1 MALTLDQLFPQSGQP
16 TQSTPGL
23 TLDELFPPVS
33 TVESE
38 PVIEEKPESGFGAHL
53 TKSLYDSRDYISLA
67 LSGLDGAE
75 GNEEEIARIVA
86 ETSRRQNEVI
96 KSAQHQYLLDVVRR
110 ESKDVK
116 DAEGFADTALAVL
129 DASGKTIWT
138 AVTNPLGVAEFG
150 ASQAGNMAVAV
161 GGMFAGGL
169 AGIPGGPLGIA
180 IGSRVGAGT
189 AGASVETGAAYI
201 EALMK
206 AGVDVTDQVEVERAI
221 SDPEFQ
227 REMYKKG
234 YTKGLT
240 IGIVDAAFMGLS
252 KMPGTGAG
260 RELRKDL
267 LKEGIDIKK
276 NADWEKIAVRHAE
289 GDEVVTAAFKKYAEA
304 PRAKAIGTKRMT
316 IETLGEG
323 VGEGLG
329 GLAAFGETSFEDIA
343 LEMLGSTAQSAVQ
356 ASVSASLSGSK
367 QLLQKATKE
376 ALRQQAD
383 SVAKGEASGIEPEE
397 LNESLRRQKE
407 GVGAQLDTVSATIS
421 AFEDGIGESDNAQ
434 SVIDTLR
441 TALTLE
447 GFANYRLNLQSALQT
462 EDTYPNGVM
471 PFYVALTKEE
481 QATLAA
487 GGSLPAPVKGS
498 LNRANVKTLKGKTD
512 KKGENFGGQD
522 VVLVKVPV
530 SSVIMRGN
538 WDKLELVVEA
548 KGMQLAAVP
557 QAPQQTETKPVLSEK
572 LEQEA
577 DRLARED
584 VETTLQTEVE
594 IGELE
599 AQAIDRSKKDV
610 DLDTREATD
619 KAARKLAQLR
629 EPDNYE
635 TVAQLQGAVDRNKVP
650 LFPGQRR
657 KRPPLALALQNYRK
671 ALEKPDNI
679 NALNDVLAPTGYKL
693 SKKADGIHVV
703 PIDNKPALRVPNTGN
718 REVGQSTVD
727 DYLFWI
733 NEEQTK
739 KAPETTEKKQA
750 ALKKEAAQVE
760 ARKPPRENVQSI
772 IDSIEK
778 NFVTRKGN
786 KVTIDEEGLSDIL
799 AQAKNI
805 AGWSKADRGRLDQY
819 VRSLRKEQELQTPTK
834 KAPVAGTT
842 ITVPQSAGALTS
854 LESSFK
860 RTGKSKFIERVR
872 KLLTDKKGNDALLA
886 EIAKA
891 YRKANPGKAEGDL
904 ASILTLTGKADQ
916 ANIAKA
922 YALAQMLITLR
933 SSVSTIRP
941 DNTLAIEDG
950 NLSAFMRFDK
960 VLDGVKENQLVG
972 QIKQVFGEDST
983 YTRINDFEV
992 VVTNPKLTP
1001 IQFARRF
1008 GRLRGKRNDI
1018 RKSELFTAQIETH
1031 THDWTKDPSGES
1043 IRSEIRRLGF
1053 GSILQYVDDRRA
1065 DYLDIAEEFGAKE
1078 VAQYRQAPR
1087 APPQETAAEETE
1099 AADEAAFSLEGQ
1111 AIVFSRKIENKKEPM
1126 GFVPDQAEYR
1136 KYPKESGLAKGILVK
1151 MTPQEFL
1158 NLVPNRTE
1166 DSNVEAILDRLEQG
1180 DRMAP
1185 PFLNVEIT
1193 KNGLQITGHEGR
1205 GRMIVATS
1213 LGLTDEI
1220 EVDVFFNRDRVED
1233 FDAIDPKPV
1242 FISQT
1247 GRADIDTVEPQVTV
1261 PLRRLEDTSLDK
1273 ADESV
1278 AFSLAE
1284 TTKVYP
1290 GEYELTASDGT
1301 KYKVVQAEPEETF
1314 GPGREWK
1321 LYRATK
1327 ENPDYHADFD
1337 WDWMDTFPRL
1347 KDAKAWVEDRTAEGP
1362 LFSLEQVDDA
1372 ENFQIE
1378 EDEAIGFYDYKSDKD
1393 LSTEEQRQKLSSR
1406 KFKLLQKRL
1415 GYAEEAVSKFND
1427 IGVPIFVYHK
1437 PFDSTGGF
1445 FAYDTKEDGTLVDP
1459 EIHINVGRA
1468 KTLAQITKT
1477 LSHEMAHA
1485 VIATKLFPNNKDS
1498 VAFFNKI
1505 YSDNRAAIN
1514 TWSAL
1519 NYATES
1525 NAVKAEEWLVWS
1537 IDQEIAAIVS
1547 GKQDSFSLSI
1557 RRIVDRIAKLL
1568 FETLGFNYQRQEVAQ
1583 IIKDATTAL
1592 INDSQRI
1599 EVTAENQTDEGP
1611 LFALGD
1617 RKKRRI
1623 GEGKDTEDKTTRHL
1637 EDLEKTIPESERTAR
1652 ASRGKRKTVDG
1663 GDYLDLNLDQAGKG
1677 MLGLTQEEL
1686 TSLWEASV
1694 GDTSNSEAA
1703 REIISKLNMA
1713 PKDVEFWDDALRLP
1727 DRARYWYEVSA
1738 ESFEK
1743 ILRVSKGDLKRFIAI
1758 VSATSPQANP
1768 IVNMKRA
1775 IGVFAQYMAGEPID
1789 MDLTI
1794 PQNVREALKYGT
1806 LSGLKTG
1813 SFAGTMQYILG
1824 LENTAPLSTND
1835 RQVASSFG
1843 VTGDDIATNPILYE
1857 TLSRFYINLRD
1868 KLNSQ
1873 LPPGA
1878 EPFETWQLQAL
1889 GWVEERATSE
1899 ATDTTRDQ
1907 TDDYLSALQSE
1918 DKGKRRGVIP
1928 ILKSAGIIKNDFL
1941 TDNDL
1946 RNPAIPSALS
1956 GTLDRYR
1963 EKQKLTIEIGSPFS
1977 DLQAEAKALAQEA
1990 FKNDPVAARE
2000 FLETFTSVLYASGRG
2015 VTNPFNELVSAVT
2028 GKKTTLT
2035 RLQSPTSESPFD
2047 IAGTYEGEVS
2057 PNVRVPMPANMAD
2070 EDMRVVMAVIGR
2082 AWKQAAMAHSNFQDK
2097 GKAEGVDTHS
2107 VFVETTENL
2116 GTDGALFGQFSS
2128 ALPDGHEVIIERWPN
2143 GYMLHVTPSF
2153 TDEGPVSLDAKTINT
2168 EATKTFGDTVKVG
2181 PTIFSGDYIE
2191 ADDYG
2196 KIISRFRNKL
2206 RQDIR
2211 KFEAIKDG
2219 NNLSKRDVR
2228 NLQTKAEASARR
2240 LDNLDSAIRKANKL
2254 QQEFEKRQRQ
2264 WVEKYRKR
2272 LSPEAASL
2280 TPIDKPASGGFSAS
2294 GLRRA
2299 LVSKFGEKGIA
2310 RLEADGILVIVESA
2324 ADLPAGLIKDQD
2336 AAQRARGLFDPK
2348 TNTAY
2353 LIANRLNRVTA
2364 PKVLLHEVGT
2374 HFGLKRMLGDTAYA
2388 DLIVELEAGKDTT
2401 FKPWY
2406 DRIRANYGG
2415 RVNEG
2420 TDRFA
2425 EEVLAAIA
2433 EDTSEITLPLR
2444 TRIWRAIK
2452 KFLIGAGLPK
2462 NLTPQEIGYVIQ
2474 GSLRKAMRQ
2483 NDLALAKMPR
2493 FMRMEGG
2500 DVQLGAAAIAF
2511 PEYTQPTRKL
2521 TEKHKRYDI
2530 ISAIDKVLNRSEE
2543 LRLRR
2548 NMDGMMKVAERV
2560 YKKGYKN
2567 IDVHLPVV
2575 SPNTSITSRYA
2586 MFKNTQTGTELVIRM
2601 SDHPKDPFVAAGS
2614 FPFVSYNNGHKTDM
2628 TDLSDIE
2635 RAVKLLSAGKLDG
2648 MNGLQFQFEYSL
2660 GDGVAGISKA
2670 NSQKFTY
2677 EQFLRGLQKKNP
2689 SMFNRVQDNAQME
2702 LRSGAVI
2709 GEEGPVFSL
2718 NRNSGLD
2725 EASKAA
2731 IAKTSG
2737 RAGRRS
2743 AGEMVSDARNR
2754 WWQKGVQNWVDAYR
2768 PIKNLLGDQAT
2779 RAWQMMQLSENAHGM
2794 LHAMLHYGA
2803 PKARYH
2809 NGEFDWYDVDFSREG
2824 LLDILKDLD
2833 GEADRFMSWMVYTRA
2848 NRLAKEEREKN
2859 FTTEEIVAGL
2869 KLNQQ
2874 SKNDMMKSGRDR
2886 RVVYQQAM
2894 RKMSKLQD
2902 SVLQMAVDAGVIDET
2917 VRETLDTDFYVPF
2930 YREFTSEGKTAVR
2943 GPTPSHDFVNI
2954 KSIVNRLR
2962 GSEENINDALQ
2973 NMMMNWTT
2981 IMSAAMKNRAGVAAM
2996 EAATKAGVAT
3006 LIASKKDIANIEFS
3020 KGKSR
3025 NEKFDSFV
3033 YVLKDG
3039 KKVWYEV
3046 NDPLVLNAMASLV
3059 WGGVDSKALRTLS
3072 TFKRWLTIGVT
3083 ASPAFKIRNLI
3094 RDTVHS
3100 IAVGKLSYNAL
3111 GNASTGYQTLKD
3123 NHLVTAN
3130 MMMGGATFQFG
3141 FYNDDPAAIRRMV
3154 DAVGEG
3160 RILDTTAKAR
3170 KAMGFL
3176 FNWYQDIGNRME
3188 NANRASLYLKRKE
3201 EVGHLQASMEGR
3213 DLLNFSQHGRGVAA
3227 QWLMASMPF
3236 LQARINGLDK
3246 LARSGAKGERAR
3258 MLTVVG
3264 TVTLAS
3270 ILLRLSYEGDEDYEE
3285 LEEWQKDTYWPIKI
3299 PGTKDFFFLPKPFE
3313 IGAIASMGERIT
3325 ENFIRDA
3332 GELGMNDYTRAR
3344 ITDALMHQLAVDW
3357 RPQIVKPMVELWQ
3370 NKNSFTDRQIENIT
3384 WQMNN
3389 LPKELRVRAYTS
3401 DFSIKSSWAVGEML
3415 DLIGLK
3421 ESGLHVSPVQ
3431 MDHLIKG
3438 YFGWIG
3444 ATTAGAFDI
3453 LSSDVD
3459 PLTRI
3464 DEMRGLL
3471 PAGSFYSG
3479 SPRKS
3484 TKYLTLFYDQ
3494 MGEVKGLKAAFDA
3507 YKRRR
3512 MVDEARAVVSDN
3524 KDVMRWLRTY
3534 NKANE
3539 AMQKINK
3546 RIGFI
3551 YDDKDMS
3558 PADKR
3563 KEIDRLNE
3571 MKVGIAKKIVLR
3583 RAEREAEEGIE
3594 SDNPLASLRA
3604 EN

>member
-1 MALTLDQLFPQSGQP
+1 MASRFDSIFDQFKTQAPPANAVQQGQP
-16 TQSTPGL
+16 SSSFDSIFDQFKDYPQ
-23 TLDELFPPVS
+23 
-33 TVESE
+33 
-38 PVIEEKPESGFGAHL
+38 PVIEQKPESGFWAHIK
-53 TKSLYDSRDYISLA
+53 KSFADAYDYISLA
-67 LSGLDGAE
+67 SLGLDGAE

-86 ETSRRQNEVI
+86 ETSRRQHEVA
-96 KSAQHQYLLDVVRR
+96 KSAQHKYLLDVVGR

-116 DAEGFADTALAVL
+116 DAEGFANTSLAVL
-129 DASGKTIWT
+129 DAAGKTIWT

-161 GGMFAGGL
+161 GGMFAGAL
-169 AGIPGGPLGIA
+169 AGSPGGPLGIA

-206 AGVDVTDQVEVERAI
+206 AGIDVTNEAAVQKAI

-234 YTKGLT
+234 YTIGLT

-252 KMPGTGAG
+252 KMPGTKAV

-289 GDEVVTAAFKKYAEA
+289 GDGAVTAAFKKYAEA

-376 ALRQQAD
+376 SLRQQAD
-383 SVAKGEASGIEPEE
+383 AVHKGEASGIEPEE
-397 LNESLRRQKE
+397 LNEALRRQKD
-407 GVGAQLDTVSATIS
+407 GVSAQLDTVSEPIA
-421 AFEDGIGESDNAQ
+421 AFEEDIGEADNAQ
-434 SVIDTLR
+434 SVVDSLR

-447 GFANYRLNLQSALQT
+447 GFANYRLSLQSALQT
-462 EDTYPNGVM
+462 EDTYPNGVI

-487 GGSLPAPVKGS
+487 GGSLSTPIKGS
-498 LNRANVKTLKGKTD
+498 LSRGRVSARKGKTD
-512 KKGENFGGQD
+512 KKGQNFGGQD

-538 WDKLELVVEA
+538 WDNVELVVSP

-557 QAPQQTETKPVLSEK
+557 KVAETSETKPVLSQK

-577 DRLARED
+577 DRLARQD
-584 VETTLQTEVE
+584 VETTLDTEVE

-599 AQAIDRSKKDV
+599 TQATDRSKRDV

-635 TVAQLQGAVDRNKVP
+635 TVAKLQGAVDRNKIP
-650 LFPGQRR
+650 LFPGQRK

-693 SKKADGIHVV
+693 SKKADGVHLI
-703 PIDNKPALRVPNTGN
+703 PIDNKPTLRVPNTGN

-733 NEEQTK
+733 NEGQAA

-760 ARKPPRENVQSI
+760 ARQPPRENVQSI

-778 NFVTRKGN
+778 NFVTRKGD
-786 KVTIDEEGLSDIL
+786 KITVDEEGLSDIL
-799 AQAKNI
+799 TQAENI
-805 AGWSKADRGRLDQY
+805 AGWSKADKGRLNQY
-819 VRSLRKEQELQTPTK
+819 VRSIRTEQELQTPTK
-834 KAPVAGTT
+834 KAPVKGTT
-842 ITVPQSAGALTS
+842 ITVPQSSGALTS

-860 RTGKSKFIERVR
+860 RTGKEKFIERVR
-872 KLLTDKKGNDALLA
+872 KLLTNKKGNDALLA

-933 SSVSTIRP
+933 PSVSTIRP

-960 VLDGVKENQLVG
+960 VLGGVQENQLVG
-972 QIKQVFGEDST
+972 QIKQAFGEDAT

-1018 RKSELFTAQIETH
+1018 RKSELFTAQIETQ

-1205 GRMIVATS
+1205 GRMIAATS

-1347 KDAKAWVEDRTAEGP
+1347 KDAKAWVEDRTDEGP
-1362 LFSLEQVDDA
+1362 LFSLGKLTAAQKMQSWIDSKVAPIVETLA
-1372 ENFQIE
+1372 EDSENIRFRLP
-1378 EDEAIGFYDYKSDKD
+1378 KD
-1393 LSTEEQRQKLSSR
+1393 LSNAQKEKYKTAVG
-1406 KFKLLQKRL
+1406 KFFTRGNVTL
-1415 GYAEEAVSKFND
+1415 G
-1427 IGVPIFVYHK
+1427 
-1437 PFDSTGGF
+1437 
-1445 FAYDTKEDGTLVDP
+1445 
-1459 EIHINVGRA
+1459 
-1468 KTLAQITKT
+1468 
-1477 LSHEMAHA
+1477 
-1485 VIATKLFPNNKDS
+1485 KDS
-1498 VAFFNKI
+1498 VIASFPLPVTDNLQKSRAKKLSTVRILTGREKPAIEGTGKNGKI
-1505 YSDNRAAIN
+1505 RKFDLGVFLQERTRAQGRIAIGDYSDAAKAQFVASMLEEVRYQLSQSDNAIGWYEEKVSNMMEVLGVIYPELN
-1514 TWSAL
+1514 TDKNNEMVMKAFLAITSQG
-1519 NYATES
+1519 TEVDENIR
-1525 NAVKAEEWLVWS
+1525 NAVKQYEHYRNTGEIRIWGTGKS
-1537 IDQEIAAIVS
+1537 IKAMKLNHQALAKMIASTGLDQTTEFLEAPFTVKQLQERGFEVS
-1547 GKQDSFSLSI
+1547 GELMSYEG
-1557 RRIVDRIAKLL
+1557 R
-1568 FETLGFNYQRQEVAQ
+1568 G
-1583 IIKDATTAL
+1583 AL
-1592 INDSQRI
+1592 IFGPKIGSFFGNLYGHYESLTADLWFSRTWNRI
-1599 EVTAENQTDEGP
+1599 SG
-1611 LFALGD
+1611 
-1617 RKKRRI
+1617 
-1623 GEGKDTEDKTTRHL
+1623 
-1637 EDLEKTIPESERTAR
+1637 
-1652 ASRGKRKTVDG
+1652 
-1663 GDYLDLNLDQAGKG
+1663 NL
-1677 MLGLTQEEL
+1677 L
-1686 TSLWEASV
+1686 TSANV
-1694 GDTSNSEAA
+1694 
-1703 REIISKLNMA
+1703 SKLNSTKQELLTLLKNA
-1713 PKDVEFWDDALRLP
+1713 RLVKPHLNGYKRQDLLKDEALRLEWAASVHGAW
-1727 DRARYWYEVSA
+1727 ARGGYKNKSDE
-1738 ESFEK
+1738 
-1743 ILRVSKGDLKRFIAI
+1743 LRTIKRYDEIHNQLEDAPRNGEERGFMRSVI
-1758 VSATSPQANP
+1758 Q
-1768 IVNMKRA
+1768 
-1775 IGVFAQYMAGEPID
+1775 GVKD
-1789 MDLTI
+1789 
-1794 PQNVREALKYGT
+1794 ALKKDGIDITTADIQAVLWYHEKD
-1806 LSGLKTG
+1806 LYAK
-1813 SFAGTMQYILG
+1813 LG
-1824 LENTAPLSTND
+1824 
-1835 RQVASSFG
+1835 VA
-1843 VTGDDIATNPILYE
+1843 D
-1857 TLSRFYINLRD
+1857 SR
-1868 KLNSQ
+1868 
-1873 LPPGA
+1873 
-1878 EPFETWQLQAL
+1878 
-1889 GWVEERATSE
+1889 SE
-1899 ATDTTRDQ
+1899 ATD
-1907 TDDYLSALQSE
+1907 YE
-1918 DKGKRRGVIP
+1918 
-1928 ILKSAGIIKNDFL
+1928 
-1941 TDNDL
+1941 
-1946 RNPAIPSALS
+1946 
-1956 GTLDRYR
+1956 
-1963 EKQKLTIEIGSPFS
+1963 
-1977 DLQAEAKALAQEA
+1977 QA
-1990 FKNDPVAARE
+1990 
-2000 FLETFTSVLYASGRG
+2000 
-2015 VTNPFNELVSAVT
+2015 
-2028 GKKTTLT
+2028 
-2035 RLQSPTSESPFD
+2035 
-2047 IAGTYEGEVS
+2047 
-2057 PNVRVPMPANMAD
+2057 
-2070 EDMRVVMAVIGR
+2070 
-2082 AWKQAAMAHSNFQDK
+2082 
-2097 GKAEGVDTHS
+2097 
-2107 VFVETTENL
+2107 
-2116 GTDGALFGQFSS
+2116 
-2128 ALPDGHEVIIERWPN
+2128 
-2143 GYMLHVTPSF
+2143 
-2153 TDEGPVSLDAKTINT
+2153 
-2168 EATKTFGDTVKVG
+2168 
-2181 PTIFSGDYIE
+2181 
-2191 ADDYG
+2191 
-2196 KIISRFRNKL
+2196 
-2206 RQDIR
+2206 
-2211 KFEAIKDG
+2211 
-2219 NNLSKRDVR
+2219 
-2228 NLQTKAEASARR
+2228 ARR
-2240 LDNLDSAIRKANKL
+2240 LLA
-2254 QQEFEKRQRQ
+2254 EKRPDLGFDYVLRGSRKTDRAGRTTQRQ
-2264 WVEKYRKR
+2264 GDSGRKPGRTKRDDEDVE
-2272 LSPEAASL
+2272 AQSL
-2280 TPIDKPASGGFSAS
+2280 IPIDKPASGGFSAS

-2353 LIANRLNRVTA
+2353 LIANRLNRLTA

-2406 DRIRANYGG
+2406 DRVRANYGG

-2452 KFLIGAGLPK
+2452 KFLHIDVGLPK
-2462 NLTPQEIGYVIQ
+2462 NLTPKEIGYAIQ

-2483 NDLALAKMPR
+2483 NNQLPG

-2500 DVQLGAAAIAF
+2500 DVQLGRAAIAF
-2511 PEYTQPTRKL
+2511 PEYTAPTRSL
-2521 TEKHKRYDI
+2521 TQEHRRYDI
-2530 ISAIDKVLNRSEE
+2530 ISAVDKVLTRSEE

-2601 SDHPKDPFVAAGS
+2601 SDHAKDPFVAAGS

-2628 TDLSDIE
+2628 VDLSEIE
-2635 RAVKLLSAGKLDG
+2635 RAVKLLSIGKLDG
-2648 MNGLQFQFEYSL
+2648 MNGLQFQFEYSF
-2660 GDGVAGISKA
+2660 GDGVAGISKS

-2677 EQFLRGLQKKNP
+2677 QQFLKALQRKNP
-2689 SMFNRVQDNAQME
+2689 SMLARVQDNAQME

-2718 NRNSGLD
+2718 NTNPGLD
-2725 EASKAA
+2725 AESKAA
-2731 IAKTSG
+2731 INATNGGS
-2737 RAGRRS
+2737 ARRS
-2743 AGEMVSDARNR
+2743 AGELVSDARNG
-2754 WWQKGVQNWVDAYR
+2754 WWQKTVQYWIDAYR
-2768 PIKNLLGDQAT
+2768 PVKNLLGDQAT

-2803 PKARYH
+2803 PKARYR
-2809 NGEFDWYDVDFSREG
+2809 NGEFDWYDVDFSRDG
-2824 LLDILKDLD
+2824 LLDILKDLE
-2833 GEADRFMSWMVYTRA
+2833 GEADQFMSWMVYTRA
-2848 NRLAKEEREKN
+2848 NRLAKEDREKN
-2859 FTTEEIVAGL
+2859 FTEAQIKAGL
-2869 KLNQQ
+2869 KLNQRPNN
-2874 SKNDMMKSGRDR
+2874 KMKSGRDR
-2886 RVVYQQAM
+2886 RVVYQKAM

-2930 YREFTSEGKTAVR
+2930 YREFTSDGKTAVR
-2943 GPTPSHDFVNI
+2943 GPTPVHDFVNI
-2954 KSIVNRLR
+2954 KSVINRLR
-2962 GSEENINDALQ
+2962 GSEENIQDALQ
-2973 NMMMNWTT
+2973 SMMLNWTA

-2996 EAATKAGVAT
+2996 EAATKAGAAT
-3006 LIASKKDIANIEFS
+3006 LLTSAKDIANIEFS

-3025 NEKFDSFV
+3025 SEKFDSFV

-3046 NDPLVLNAMASLV
+3046 NDPLVLNAMSSLA
-3059 WGGVDSKALRTLS
+3059 WGGVDSKALRTMS

-3083 ASPAFKIRNLI
+3083 ASPAFKIRNMI

-3100 IAVGKLSYNAL
+3100 VAVGKLSYNAL

-3154 DAVGEG
+3154 DAVGENK
-3160 RILDTTAKAR
+3160 ILDKTVKAR
-3170 KAMGFL
+3170 KAMGLL

-3188 NANRASLYLKRKE
+3188 NANRASLYLQRKE
-3201 EVGHLQASMEGR
+3201 EVGHLQASFEAR
-3213 DLLNFSQHGRGVAA
+3213 DLMNFSAHGRGVAA
-3227 QWLMASMPF
+3227 QWLIGMMPF
-3236 LQARINGLDK
+3236 LNARLQGLSK

-3258 MLTVVG
+3258 LLSVVG
-3264 TVTLAS
+3264 LVTLAS
-3270 ILLRLSYEGDEDYEE
+3270 ILLRLSNEGDEDYDE
-3285 LEEWQKDTYWPIKI
+3285 LEEWQRDTYWPIKI

-3325 ENFIRDA
+3325 ENFIRDM
-3332 GELGMNDYTRAR
+3332 GDLGMNDYTRAR
-3344 ITDALMHQLAVDW
+3344 ITDLLIHQLAMDW
-3357 RPQIVKPMVELWQ
+3357 RPQIVKPMIELWQ
-3370 NKNSFTDRQIENIT
+3370 NKNAFTDRQIENIT

-3401 DFSIKSSWAVGEML
+3401 DFSVKSSWAVGEML

-3464 DEMRGLL
+3464 DEMRGLV

-3484 TKYLTLFYDQ
+3484 TKYLTVFYDQ

-3512 MVDEARAVVSDN
+3512 MVDEARAVVSEN
-3524 KDVMRWLRTY
+3524 RDVMRWLRTY

-3539 AMQKINK
+3539 AMQRINK

-3558 PADKR
+3558 PEDKR
-3563 KEIDRLNE
+3563 KEIDRLAE
-3571 MKVGIAKKIVLR
+3571 LKAGIAKKIVLR

-3594 SDNPLASLRA
+3594 SDNPLGSLRGT
-3604 EN
+3604 N

>member
-16 TQSTPGL
+16 TQPTRGL
-23 TLDELFPPVS
+23 TLDQLFPPVPA
-33 TVESE
+33 VESE
-38 PVIEEKPESGFGAHL
+38 PVIEEKPESGFWAHL
-53 TKSLYDSRDYISLA
+53 KKSFSDAYDYISLA
-67 LSGLDGAE
+67 SLGLDGAE

-86 ETSRRQNEVI
+86 ETTRRQDEVA
-96 KSAQHQYLLDVVRR
+96 KSAQHQYLLDVVGR

-116 DAEGFADTALAVL
+116 DAEGFANTSLAVL
-129 DASGKTIWT
+129 DAAGKTIWT

-206 AGVDVTDQVEVERAI
+206 AGIDVTNQAAVQKAI

-240 IGIVDAAFMGLS
+240 IGLVDAAFMGLS
-252 KMPGTGAG
+252 KLPGTGAG

-289 GDEVVTAAFKKYAEA
+289 GDEVVTAAFKKYADA
-304 PRAKAIGTKRMT
+304 PRAKAIGTKKMA
-316 IETLGEG
+316 IETIGEG

-343 LEMLGSTAQSAVQ
+343 LEMLGSTAQSGVQ
-356 ASVSASLSGSK
+356 AAVSASLSGSK

-376 ALRQQAD
+376 SLRQQAD
-383 SVAKGEASGIEPEE
+383 AVHKGKASGIEPEE
-397 LNESLRRQKE
+397 LNEALRRQKD
-407 GVGAQLDTVSATIS
+407 GVSAQLDTVSEPIA
-421 AFEDGIGESDNAQ
+421 AFEEDIGKADNAQ
-434 SVIDTLR
+434 SVVDSLR

-447 GFANYRLNLQSALQT
+447 GFANYRLSLQTALQT
-462 EDTYPNGVM
+462 EDAYPNGVM
-471 PFYVALTKEE
+471 PFYAALTKEE

-487 GGSLPAPVKGS
+487 GGSLSTPIKGS
-498 LNRANVKTLKGKTD
+498 LSRGRVNARKGKTD
-512 KKGENFGGQD
+512 KKGQNFGGQD

-538 WDKLELVVEA
+538 WDNVELVVA
-548 KGMQLAAVP
+548 PNGMQLAAVP
-557 QAPQQTETKPVLSEK
+557 QTPQQTETKPILSQK

-577 DRLARED
+577 DRLARQD
-584 VETTLQTEVE
+584 VETTLDTEVE

-599 AQAIDRSKKDV
+599 TQATDRSKKDV

-635 TVAQLQGAVDRNKVP
+635 TVSQLQGALDRNKIP

-671 ALEKPDNI
+671 ALTKPNSADAI
-679 NALNDVLAPTGYKL
+679 NDVLAPTGYKL
-693 SKKADGIHVV
+693 SKKADGVHLI

-733 NEEQTK
+733 NEGQAT

-772 IDSIEK
+772 IDSIEN
-778 NFVTRKGN
+778 NFVTRDGDKIT
-786 KVTIDEEGLSDIL
+786 VDEEGLSDIL
-799 AQAKNI
+799 AQAGNI
-805 AGWSKADRGRLDQY
+805 ADWSKADKGRLNQY
-819 VRSLRKEQELQTPTK
+819 VRSIRTEQELQTPTK
-834 KAPVAGTT
+834 KAPVKGTT

-872 KLLTDKKGNDALLA
+872 KLLTNKKGNDALLA

-891 YRKANPGKAEGDL
+891 YRKANPGKADGDL

-933 SSVSTIRP
+933 PSVSTIRP
-941 DNTLAIEDG
+941 DTTLAIEDG

-1018 RKSELFTAQIETH
+1018 RKSELFTAQIETQ

-1087 APPQETAAEETE
+1087 APPQETATEEDTE
-1099 AADEAAFSLEGQ
+1099 STDEVDFSLESQ
-1111 AIVFSRKIENKKEPM
+1111 SIESQIRDIEA
-1126 GFVPDQAEYR
+1126 QIAELD
-1136 KYPKESGLAKGILVK
+1136 PESESGL
-1151 MTPQEFL
+1151 
-1158 NLVPNRTE
+1158 
-1166 DSNVEAILDRLEQG
+1166 
-1180 DRMAP
+1180 
-1185 PFLNVEIT
+1185 
-1193 KNGLQITGHEGR
+1193 
-1205 GRMIVATS
+1205 
-1213 LGLTDEI
+1213 I
-1220 EVDVFFNRDRVED
+1220 EEL
-1233 FDAIDPKPV
+1233 
-1242 FISQT
+1242 ISQ
-1247 GRADIDTVEPQVTV
+1247 RNF
-1261 PLRRLEDTSLDK
+1261 LLE
-1273 ADESV
+1273 EEGV
-1278 AFSLAE
+1278 A
-1284 TTKVYP
+1284 
-1290 GEYELTASDGT
+1290 
-1301 KYKVVQAEPEETF
+1301 
-1314 GPGREWK
+1314 
-1321 LYRATK
+1321 
-1327 ENPDYHADFD
+1327 
-1337 WDWMDTFPRL
+1337 
-1347 KDAKAWVEDRTAEGP
+1347 
-1362 LFSLEQVDDA
+1362 
-1372 ENFQIE
+1372 
-1378 EDEAIGFYDYKSDKD
+1378 
-1393 LSTEEQRQKLSSR
+1393 
-1406 KFKLLQKRL
+1406 
-1415 GYAEEAVSKFND
+1415 
-1427 IGVPIFVYHK
+1427 
-1437 PFDSTGGF
+1437 
-1445 FAYDTKEDGTLVDP
+1445 
-1459 EIHINVGRA
+1459 
-1468 KTLAQITKT
+1468 
-1477 LSHEMAHA
+1477 
-1485 VIATKLFPNNKDS
+1485 
-1498 VAFFNKI
+1498 
-1505 YSDNRAAIN
+1505 
-1514 TWSAL
+1514 
-1519 NYATES
+1519 
-1525 NAVKAEEWLVWS
+1525 
-1537 IDQEIAAIVS
+1537 
-1547 GKQDSFSLSI
+1547 
-1557 RRIVDRIAKLL
+1557 
-1568 FETLGFNYQRQEVAQ
+1568 
-1583 IIKDATTAL
+1583 
-1592 INDSQRI
+1592 
-1599 EVTAENQTDEGP
+1599 
-1611 LFALGD
+1611 LFALGE

-1652 ASRGKRKTVDG
+1652 TSRGKRKTVDG

-1713 PKDVEFWDDALRLP
+1713 PKGVEFWDDALRLP

-1928 ILKSAGIIKNDFL
+1928 ILKSAGIIENDFL
-1941 TDNDL
+1941 TEDDL
-1946 RNPAIPSALS
+1946 RSPAIPSALS

-1963 EKQKLTIEIGSPFS
+1963 SKQKLTIEMGSPFS

-1990 FKNDPVAARE
+1990 FKNNPVAARE

-2015 VTNPFNELVSAVT
+2015 VTNPFNELVSAIT

-2035 RLQSPTSESPFD
+2035 RLQAPTSESPFD

-2070 EDMRVVMAVIGR
+2070 EDIQVVMAVIGR
-2082 AWKQAAMAHSNFQDK
+2082 AWKQAAMAHSNFQDP
-2097 GKAEGVDTHS
+2097 AVSEGVETHS

-2116 GTDGALFGQFSS
+2116 GADGALFGQFSS

-2153 TDEGPVSLDAKTINT
+2153 TDEGPVSLDVETIDT
-2168 EATKTFGDTVKVG
+2168 EATKTFGDTTKLMS
-2181 PTIFSGDYIE
+2181 TIFSGDYIE
-2191 ADDYG
+2191 AEAYG

-2219 NNLSKRDVR
+2219 NITVSKRDHR
-2228 NLQTKAEASARR
+2228 TLQTKAEASARR

-2294 GLRRA
+2294 GLRQA

-2348 TNTAY
+2348 TQTAY

-2374 HFGLKRMLGDTAYA
+2374 HFGLKRMIGGASYA
-2388 DLIVELEAGKDTT
+2388 ELILELDAGKETT

-2444 TRIWRAIK
+2444 TRIWRAVK
-2452 KFLIGAGLPK
+2452 NFLFGAGLPK

-2483 NDLALAKMPR
+2483 NNQLPG

-2500 DVQLGAAAIAF
+2500 DVQLGRAAIAF
-2511 PEYTQPTRKL
+2511 PEYTAPTRSL
-2521 TEKHKRYDI
+2521 TQEHRRYDI
-2530 ISAIDKVLNRSEE
+2530 ISAVDKVLTRSEE

-2601 SDHPKDPFVAAGS
+2601 SDHAKDPFVAAGS

-2628 TDLSDIE
+2628 TDLSEIE
-2635 RAVKLLSAGKLDG
+2635 RAVKLLSTGKLDG
-2648 MNGLQFQFEYSL
+2648 MNGLEFQFEYSF
-2660 GDGVAGISKA
+2660 GDGVAGVSKA

-2677 EQFLRGLQKKNP
+2677 QQFLKALQKKNP
-2689 SMFNRVQDNAQME
+2689 SLFTRVQENAQME

-2725 EASKAA
+2725 AESKAA
-2731 IAKTSG
+2731 INATTG
-2737 RAGRRS
+2737 GNARRS
-2743 AGEMVSDARNR
+2743 AGELVSDARNG
-2754 WWQKGVQNWVDAYR
+2754 WWQKRVQNWVDAYR

-2779 RAWQMMQLSENAHGM
+2779 RAWQMMQLSENSHGM

-2809 NGEFDWYDVDFSREG
+2809 NGQFDWYDVDFSKEG

-2833 GEADRFMSWMVYTRA
+2833 GEADRFMAWMVYTRA
-2848 NRLAKEEREKN
+2848 NRLAAEEREKN
-2859 FTTEEIVAGL
+2859 FTDDQIKAGL
-2869 KLNQQ
+2869 KLNRQ
-2874 SKNDMMKSGRDR
+2874 SENDMMKSGRDR
-2886 RVVYQQAM
+2886 RVVYQKAM
-2894 RKMSKLQD
+2894 RKMSKLQE

-2917 VRETLDTDFYVPF
+2917 VRENLSTDFYVPF
-2930 YREFTSEGKTAVR
+2930 YREFTSDGKTATR
-2943 GPTPSHDFVNI
+2943 GPTPAHDFVNI
-2954 KSIVNRLR
+2954 KSVINRLR

-2973 NMMMNWTT
+2973 NMMMNWTSL
-2981 IMSAAMKNRAGVAAM
+2981 MSAAMKNRAGVAAM
-2996 EAATKAGVAT
+2996 EAATNAGAAKLLT
-3006 LIASKKDIANIEFS
+3006 NKKDIANIQFS

-3039 KKVWYEV
+3039 KRVWYEV
-3046 NDPLVLNAMASLV
+3046 SDPLVLNAMSSLA

-3083 ASPAFKIRNLI
+3083 ASPAFKIRNMI

-3100 IAVGKLSYNAL
+3100 IAVGKLSYNGL

-3123 NHLVTAN
+3123 NHLVTAD
-3130 MMMGGATFQFG
+3130 MMMGGAIFQFG

-3160 RILDTTAKAR
+3160 RIINTTRVAR
-3170 KAMGFL
+3170 KVLGGL
-3176 FNWYQDIGNRME
+3176 FGWYQDIGNRME
-3188 NANRASLYLKRKE
+3188 NANRASLYLQRKE
-3201 EVGHLQASMEGR
+3201 EVGHLQASMEAR

-3227 QWLMASMPF
+3227 QWLMASLPF

-3258 MLTVVG
+3258 LLTVVG

-3270 ILLRLSYEGDEDYEE
+3270 ILLRLSYEGDEDYDE

-3313 IGAIASMGERIT
+3313 IGAIASMGERVT
-3325 ENFIRDA
+3325 ENFIRDM
-3332 GELGMNDYTRAR
+3332 GEQDMDKYTSLR
-3344 ITDALMHQLAVDW
+3344 IRDLLMHQLAVDW
-3357 RPQIVKPMVELWQ
+3357 RPQIVKPMIELWQ
-3370 NKNSFTDRQIENIT
+3370 NKNAFTDRQIENIY

-3389 LPKELRVRAYTS
+3389 LPKDMRVRAYTS

-3415 DLIGLK
+3415 DVIGLK
-3421 ESGLHVSPVQ
+3421 ESGLHISPVQ

-3444 ATTAGAFDI
+3444 ATTTGAFDI

-3459 PLTRI
+3459 PLTRV
-3464 DEMRGLL
+3464 DELRGLI

-3479 SPRKS
+3479 SPRKA
-3484 TKYLTLFYDQ
+3484 TKYLTLFYEQ
-3494 MGEVKGLKAAFDA
+3494 MGEVKGLKSTYDS
-3507 YKRRR
+3507 YKRNR
-3512 MVDEARAVVSDN
+3512 MADEAKAVVAEN
-3524 KDVMRWLRTY
+3524 RDVMRWLGTY
-3534 NKANE
+3534 TRANK

-3546 RIGFI
+3546 QIGFI

-3563 KEIDRLNE
+3563 NEIDRLNE
-3571 MKVGIAKKIVLR
+3571 LKVGIAKKIVLI
-3583 RAEREAEEGIE
+3583 RAEREDEEGIK
-3594 SDNPLASLRA
+3594 SDNPLASLRS

>member
-1 MALTLDQLFPQSGQP
+1 MPLTLDQLFPQSGQP

-33 TVESE
+33 TVQLE
-38 PVIEEKPESGFGAHL
+38 PVIEEKPESGFWAHIKKSFADAKDYLTITALGA
-53 TKSLYDSRDYISLA
+53 
-67 LSGLDGAE
+67 DGAE

-86 ETSRRQNEVI
+86 ETSRRQHEVA
-96 KSAQHQYLLDVVRR
+96 KSAQHQYLLDVISR

-116 DAEGFADTALAVL
+116 DAEGFADTSLAVL
-129 DASGKTIWT
+129 DAAGKTIWT

-169 AGIPGGPLGIA
+169 AGIPGGPAGIA
-180 IGSRVGAGT
+180 IGSRLGALSG
-189 AGASVETGAAYI
+189 GASVETGAAYI

-206 AGVDVTDQVEVERAI
+206 AGVDVTDQVAVQRAI

-234 YTKGLT
+234 FTKGLT

-252 KMPGTGAG
+252 KMPGTKAG

-267 LKEGIDIKK
+267 LQEGIDIKK

-289 GDEVVTAAFKKYAEA
+289 GDEAVTAAFKKYAEA

-316 IETLGEG
+316 IETIGEG

-383 SVAKGEASGIEPEE
+383 SVAKGEASDIEPEE

-872 KLLTDKKGNDALLA
+872 KLLTNKKGNDALLA

-933 SSVSTIRP
+933 PSVSTIRP

-1018 RKSELFTAQIETH
+1018 KKSELFTAQIETH
-1031 THDWTKDPSGES
+1031 THDWAKDPSGES

-1087 APPQETAAEETE
+1087 APPQETTAEETE

-1205 GRMIVATS
+1205 GRMIAATS

-1362 LFSLEQVDDA
+1362 LF
-1372 ENFQIE
+1372 
-1378 EDEAIGFYDYKSDKD
+1378 
-1393 LSTEEQRQKLSSR
+1393 
-1406 KFKLLQKRL
+1406 
-1415 GYAEEAVSKFND
+1415 
-1427 IGVPIFVYHK
+1427 
-1437 PFDSTGGF
+1437 
-1445 FAYDTKEDGTLVDP
+1445 
-1459 EIHINVGRA
+1459 
-1468 KTLAQITKT
+1468 
-1477 LSHEMAHA
+1477 
-1485 VIATKLFPNNKDS
+1485 
-1498 VAFFNKI
+1498 
-1505 YSDNRAAIN
+1505 
-1514 TWSAL
+1514 
-1519 NYATES
+1519 
-1525 NAVKAEEWLVWS
+1525 
-1537 IDQEIAAIVS
+1537 
-1547 GKQDSFSLSI
+1547 
-1557 RRIVDRIAKLL
+1557 
-1568 FETLGFNYQRQEVAQ
+1568 
-1583 IIKDATTAL
+1583 
-1592 INDSQRI
+1592 
-1599 EVTAENQTDEGP
+1599 
-1611 LFALGD
+1611 ALGE

-1637 EDLEKTIPESERTAR
+1637 EDLEKTIPVSERTAR
-1652 ASRGKRKTVDG
+1652 ASTGKRTTVDG
-1663 GDYLDLNLDQAGKG
+1663 GAYLDLDLTQQGQG
-1677 MLGLTQEEL
+1677 MLGLTQEDL
-1686 TSLWEASV
+1686 NKVWEDSV
-1694 GDTSNSEAA
+1694 DGTINSEAA
-1703 REIISKLNMA
+1703 RQIIAKLKMA
-1713 PKDVEFWDDALRLP
+1713 PKDLAFWDAALKLP

-1738 ESFEK
+1738 ESFES
-1743 ILRVSKGDLKRFIAI
+1743 ILHISKDDMKRFIAI

-1768 IVNMKRA
+1768 MLNMKRA
-1775 IGVFAQYMAGEPID
+1775 MGVFSQYLSGRPID
-1789 MDLTI
+1789 MDLI
-1794 PQNVREALKYGT
+1794 MPGPVEEALRYGE

-1813 SFAGTMQYILG
+1813 SFAGTMQYIIG
-1824 LENTAPLSTND
+1824 LDSKAPLSTND

-1843 VTGDDIATNPILYE
+1843 IGGNDIANNPILYE

-1868 KLNSQ
+1868 TLNAQ

-1878 EPFETWQLQAL
+1878 ELFETWQLQAL
-1889 GWVEERATSE
+1889 GWVEERATSNK
-1899 ATDTTRDQ
+1899 TDSTRES
-1907 TDDYLSALQSE
+1907 TDDYLAALQSTNE
-1918 DKGKRRGVIP
+1918 GKGRGVLP
-1928 ILKSAGIIKNDFL
+1928 ILKDAGVLNKDYL
-1941 TDNDL
+1941 TAKDL
-1946 RNPAIPSALS
+1946 KEIDVATVLS
-1956 GTLDRYR
+1956 NVVAEYR
-1963 EKQKLTIEIGSPFS
+1963 KKQKVTMEIGSPFS
-1977 DLQAEAKALAQEA
+1977 DVQLEAASLFAEALKS
-1990 FKNDPVAARE
+1990 DPVAVRAY
-2000 FLETFTSVLYASGRG
+2000 LSTFTSVLRKAGLGKNDLLSVLSHAVMGG
-2015 VTNPFNELVSAVT
+2015 TVKESALSRIV
-2028 GKKTTLT
+2028 
-2035 RLQSPTSESPFD
+2035 SPTSAAPYDFS
-2047 IAGTYEGEVS
+2047 GTYEGVVS
-2057 PNVRVPMPANMAD
+2057 PNLRIPLPLSMTGKQKQLF
-2070 EDMRVVMAVIGR
+2070 MAVLGK
-2082 AWKQAAMAHSNFQDK
+2082 AWKQDSVAHSRF
-2097 GKAEGVDTHS
+2097 AEEGDIETRS
-2107 VFVETTENL
+2107 VFVNTSEQLGETSEV
-2116 GTDGALFGQFSS
+2116 FSQFAN
-2128 ALPDGHEVIIERWPN
+2128 ALPEGYGVTIEKVPN
-2143 GYMLHVTPSF
+2143 GYILNVLPKFLPDDSVESISQLALEEAVTDAFAEYTTAEVPGWF
-2153 TDEGPVSLDAKTINT
+2153 TGDLVSNRVNEKTDPLWSNY
-2168 EATKTFGDTVKVG
+2168 D
-2181 PTIFSGDYIE
+2181 
-2191 ADDYG
+2191 
-2196 KIISRFRNKL
+2196 KIISEFRSDL
-2206 RQDIR
+2206 
-2211 KFEAIKDG
+2211 
-2219 NNLSKRDVR
+2219 
-2228 NLQTKAEASARR
+2228 LQTIAEGGKDAAQGNVKGRSVRVLESEARKARKR
-2240 LDNLDSAIRKANKL
+2240 LDNFDSALREAEKL
-2254 QQEFEKRQRQ
+2254 QQEFEQKQTK

-2353 LIANRLNRVTA
+2353 LIANRLNRLTA
-2364 PKVLLHEVGT
+2364 SKVLLHEVGT

-2406 DRIRANYGG
+2406 DRVRANYGG

-2452 KFLIGAGLPK
+2452 KFLFGVGLPK
-2462 NLTPQEIGYVIQ
+2462 NLTPKEIGYVIQ

-2754 WWQKGVQNWVDAYR
+2754 WWQKRVQNWVDAYR

-2886 RVVYQQAM
+2886 RVVYQKAM

-2973 NMMMNWTT
+2973 SMMMNWTT

-3188 NANRASLYLKRKE
+3188 NANRASLYLQRKE

-3299 PGTKDFFFLPKPFE
+3299 PDTKDFFFLPKPFE

-3421 ESGLHVSPVQ
+3421 ESGLHISPVQ

-3444 ATTAGAFDI
+3444 ATTTGAFDV

-3459 PLTRI
+3459 PLTRL

>member
-1 MALTLDQLFPQSGQP
+1 
-16 TQSTPGL
+16 
-23 TLDELFPPVS
+23 
-33 TVESE
+33 
-38 PVIEEKPESGFGAHL
+38 
-53 TKSLYDSRDYISLA
+53 
-67 LSGLDGAE
+67 
-75 GNEEEIARIVA
+75 
-86 ETSRRQNEVI
+86 
-96 KSAQHQYLLDVVRR
+96 
-110 ESKDVK
+110 
-116 DAEGFADTALAVL
+116 
-129 DASGKTIWT
+129 
-138 AVTNPLGVAEFG
+138 
-150 ASQAGNMAVAV
+150 
-161 GGMFAGGL
+161 
-169 AGIPGGPLGIA
+169 
-180 IGSRVGAGT
+180 
-189 AGASVETGAAYI
+189 
-201 EALMK
+201 MK
-206 AGVDVTDQVEVERAI
+206 AGIDVTNQAAVQKAI

-240 IGIVDAAFMGLS
+240 IGLVDAAFMGLS
-252 KMPGTGAG
+252 KMPGTKAG

-267 LKEGIDIKK
+267 LQEGIDIKK

-289 GDEVVTAAFKKYAEA
+289 GDEVVTAAFKKYADA
-304 PRAKAIGTKRMT
+304 PRAKAIGTKKMA
-316 IETLGEG
+316 IETIGEG

-343 LEMLGSTAQSAVQ
+343 LEMLGSTAQSGVQ
-356 ASVSASLSGSK
+356 AAVSASLSGSK

-383 SVAKGEASGIEPEE
+383 STAKGEASGIEPEE

-407 GVGAQLDTVSATIS
+407 GVGAQLDTVSEPIAR
-421 AFEDGIGESDNAQ
+421 FEEDMGLADNAK
-434 SVIDTLR
+434 SVIDNLR
-441 TALTLE
+441 TAVTLE
-447 GFANYRLNLQSALQT
+447 GFANYRLSLQSALQT

-487 GGSLPAPVKGS
+487 GGSLSAPIKGS
-498 LNRANVKTLKGKTD
+498 LNRANVKSRKGKTD
-512 KKGENFGGQD
+512 KKGKNFGGQD

-584 VETTLQTEVE
+584 VETTLQTEIE

-599 AQAIDRSKKDV
+599 TQATDRSKRDV
-610 DLDTREATD
+610 GLDTREATD

-635 TVAQLQGAVDRNKVP
+635 TVAQLQGAVDRNKIP

-693 SKKADGIHVV
+693 SKKADGIHVI

-778 NFVTRKGN
+778 NFVARKGN

-805 AGWSKADRGRLDQY
+805 ADWSKADRGRLDQY

-872 KLLTDKKGNDALLA
+872 KLLTNKKGNDALLA

-933 SSVSTIRP
+933 PSVSTIRP

-1018 RKSELFTAQIETH
+1018 RKSELFTAQIETQ

-1099 AADEAAFSLEGQ
+1099 AADEAAFSLEQIDDAENFQIEEDEGIGFYDYKSNKDLSTEEQ
-1111 AIVFSRKIENKKEPM
+1111 RQKLSSRKFQLLQKRLGYVEKALNKFNDIGVPVFVYHKPFSLTK
-1126 GFVPDQAEYR
+1126 GFFTYDTNED
-1136 KYPKESGLAKGILVK
+1136 GTLADPEIHINVGLVK
-1151 MTPQEFL
+1151 NLEQITETLSHEMAHAVIATKLFPNNKDSIAFFDKIYSDNRAAINTWSALNYATESNATKAEEWLVWSIDQEIA
-1158 NLVPNRTE
+1158 
-1166 DSNVEAILDRLEQG
+1166 AILNGKQDSFSLGIRRIIDRIAKVLFETLGFNYQRQELAQIIK
-1180 DRMAP
+1180 DATTAVINNSSRI
-1185 PFLNVEIT
+1185 EIT
-1193 KNGLQITGHEGR
+1193 ADSPTEG
-1205 GRMIVATS
+1205 
-1213 LGLTDEI
+1213 
-1220 EVDVFFNRDRVED
+1220 
-1233 FDAIDPKPV
+1233 
-1242 FISQT
+1242 
-1247 GRADIDTVEPQVTV
+1247 
-1261 PLRRLEDTSLDK
+1261 
-1273 ADESV
+1273 V

-1347 KDAKAWVEDRTAEGP
+1347 KDAKAWVEDQTDGEPQIVFSRKIENKKEPMGFVPDQAEYRKYPKESGLAKGILVKMTPQEFLNLVPNRTEDSNVKAILDRLEQGDRMAPPFLNVEITKNGLQITGHEGRGRMIAATSLGLTDEIEVDVFFNRDRVEDFDAIDPKPVFISQTGRADIDTVKPQVTVPLRRLEDTSLDKADEGP
-1362 LFSLEQVDDA
+1362 LFSLGKPTAAQKMQSWIDSKVAPIVETLA
-1372 ENFQIE
+1372 EDSENIRFRLP
-1378 EDEAIGFYDYKSDKD
+1378 KD
-1393 LSTEEQRQKLSSR
+1393 LSNAQKEKYKTAVG
-1406 KFKLLQKRL
+1406 KFFTRGNVTL
-1415 GYAEEAVSKFND
+1415 G
-1427 IGVPIFVYHK
+1427 
-1437 PFDSTGGF
+1437 
-1445 FAYDTKEDGTLVDP
+1445 
-1459 EIHINVGRA
+1459 
-1468 KTLAQITKT
+1468 
-1477 LSHEMAHA
+1477 
-1485 VIATKLFPNNKDS
+1485 KDS
-1498 VAFFNKI
+1498 VIASFPLPVTDNLQKSRAKKLSTVRILTGREKPAIEGTGKNGKI
-1505 YSDNRAAIN
+1505 RKFDLGVFLQERTRAQGRIAIGDYSDAAKAQFVASMLEEVRYQLSQSDNAIGWYEEKVSNMMEVLGVIYPELN
-1514 TWSAL
+1514 TDKNNEMVMKAFLAITSQG
-1519 NYATES
+1519 TEVDENIR
-1525 NAVKAEEWLVWS
+1525 NAVKQYEHYRNTGEIRIWGTGKS
-1537 IDQEIAAIVS
+1537 IKAMKLNHQALAKMIASTGLDQTTEFLEAPFTVKQLQERGFEVS
-1547 GKQDSFSLSI
+1547 GELMSYEG
-1557 RRIVDRIAKLL
+1557 R
-1568 FETLGFNYQRQEVAQ
+1568 G
-1583 IIKDATTAL
+1583 AL
-1592 INDSQRI
+1592 IFGPKIGSFFGNLYGHYESLTADLWFSRTWNRI
-1599 EVTAENQTDEGP
+1599 SG
-1611 LFALGD
+1611 
-1617 RKKRRI
+1617 
-1623 GEGKDTEDKTTRHL
+1623 
-1637 EDLEKTIPESERTAR
+1637 
-1652 ASRGKRKTVDG
+1652 
-1663 GDYLDLNLDQAGKG
+1663 NL
-1677 MLGLTQEEL
+1677 L
-1686 TSLWEASV
+1686 TSANV
-1694 GDTSNSEAA
+1694 
-1703 REIISKLNMA
+1703 SKLNSTKQELLTLLKNA
-1713 PKDVEFWDDALRLP
+1713 RLVKPHLNGYKRQDLLKDEALRLEWAASVHGAW
-1727 DRARYWYEVSA
+1727 ARGGYKNKSDE
-1738 ESFEK
+1738 
-1743 ILRVSKGDLKRFIAI
+1743 LRTIKRYDEIHNQLEDAPRNGEERGFMRSVI
-1758 VSATSPQANP
+1758 Q
-1768 IVNMKRA
+1768 
-1775 IGVFAQYMAGEPID
+1775 GVKD
-1789 MDLTI
+1789 
-1794 PQNVREALKYGT
+1794 ALKKDGIDITTADIQAVLWYHEKD
-1806 LSGLKTG
+1806 LYAK
-1813 SFAGTMQYILG
+1813 LG
-1824 LENTAPLSTND
+1824 
-1835 RQVASSFG
+1835 VA
-1843 VTGDDIATNPILYE
+1843 D
-1857 TLSRFYINLRD
+1857 SR
-1868 KLNSQ
+1868 
-1873 LPPGA
+1873 
-1878 EPFETWQLQAL
+1878 
-1889 GWVEERATSE
+1889 SE
-1899 ATDTTRDQ
+1899 ATD
-1907 TDDYLSALQSE
+1907 YE
-1918 DKGKRRGVIP
+1918 
-1928 ILKSAGIIKNDFL
+1928 
-1941 TDNDL
+1941 
-1946 RNPAIPSALS
+1946 
-1956 GTLDRYR
+1956 
-1963 EKQKLTIEIGSPFS
+1963 
-1977 DLQAEAKALAQEA
+1977 QA
-1990 FKNDPVAARE
+1990 
-2000 FLETFTSVLYASGRG
+2000 
-2015 VTNPFNELVSAVT
+2015 
-2028 GKKTTLT
+2028 
-2035 RLQSPTSESPFD
+2035 
-2047 IAGTYEGEVS
+2047 
-2057 PNVRVPMPANMAD
+2057 
-2070 EDMRVVMAVIGR
+2070 
-2082 AWKQAAMAHSNFQDK
+2082 
-2097 GKAEGVDTHS
+2097 
-2107 VFVETTENL
+2107 
-2116 GTDGALFGQFSS
+2116 
-2128 ALPDGHEVIIERWPN
+2128 
-2143 GYMLHVTPSF
+2143 
-2153 TDEGPVSLDAKTINT
+2153 
-2168 EATKTFGDTVKVG
+2168 
-2181 PTIFSGDYIE
+2181 
-2191 ADDYG
+2191 
-2196 KIISRFRNKL
+2196 
-2206 RQDIR
+2206 
-2211 KFEAIKDG
+2211 
-2219 NNLSKRDVR
+2219 
-2228 NLQTKAEASARR
+2228 ARR
-2240 LDNLDSAIRKANKL
+2240 LLA
-2254 QQEFEKRQRQ
+2254 EKRPDLGFDYVLRGSRKTDRAGRTTQRQ
-2264 WVEKYRKR
+2264 GDSGRKPGRTKRDDEDVE
-2272 LSPEAASL
+2272 AQSL
-2280 TPIDKPASGGFSAS
+2280 IPIDKPASGGFSAS

-2348 TNTAY
+2348 TQTAY
-2353 LIANRLNRVTA
+2353 LIANRLNRLTA

-2420 TDRFA
+2420 SDRFA

-2452 KFLIGAGLPK
+2452 EFLFGVGLPK

-2483 NDLALAKMPR
+2483 NDLSLAKMPR

-2511 PEYTQPTRKL
+2511 PEYTPPTRKL
-2521 TEKHKRYDI
+2521 TNEHKRYDI

-2586 MFKNTQTGTELVIRM
+2586 MFKNTETGTELVIRM

-2648 MNGLQFQFEYSL
+2648 MNGLEFQFEYSF
-2660 GDGVAGISKA
+2660 GDGVAGVSKA

-2677 EQFLRGLQKKNP
+2677 QQFLKALQKKNP
-2689 SMFNRVQDNAQME
+2689 SLFNRVQENAQME

-2725 EASKAA
+2725 DASKAA
-2731 IAKTSG
+2731 IAKATG
-2737 RAGRRS
+2737 RTGRRS

-2754 WWQKGVQNWVDAYR
+2754 WWQKRVQNWVDAYR

-2859 FTTEEIVAGL
+2859 FTTEDIVAGL

-2917 VRETLDTDFYVPF
+2917 VRETLDTGFYVPF
-2930 YREFTSEGKTAVR
+2930 YREFTSDGKTAVR

-2962 GSEENINDALQ
+2962 GSEENIKDSLQ
-2973 NMMMNWTT
+2973 SMMMNWTT
-2981 IMSAAMKNRAGVAAM
+2981 IMSAAMKNRAGIAAM
-2996 EAATKAGVAT
+2996 EAAQKAGAAT
-3006 LIASKKDIANIEFS
+3006 LITSKKDIANIEFS

-3046 NDPLVLNAMASLV
+3046 NDALVLNAMASLA

-3083 ASPAFKIRNLI
+3083 ASPAFKIRNMI

-3188 NANRASLYLKRKE
+3188 NANRASLYLQRKE
-3201 EVGHLQASMEGR
+3201 EVGHLQASIEAR

-3313 IGAIASMGERIT
+3313 IGAIASMGDRIT

-3344 ITDALMHQLAVDW
+3344 ITDLLMHQLAVDW
-3357 RPQIVKPMVELWQ
+3357 RPQIVKPMIELWQ

-3384 WQMNN
+3384 WQLNN

-3401 DFSIKSSWAVGEML
+3401 DFSVKSSWAVGEML

-3421 ESGLHVSPVQ
+3421 ESGLHISPVQ

-3444 ATTAGAFDI
+3444 ATTTGAFDV

-3459 PLTRI
+3459 PLTRL

-3471 PAGSFYSG
+3471 PTGSFYSG